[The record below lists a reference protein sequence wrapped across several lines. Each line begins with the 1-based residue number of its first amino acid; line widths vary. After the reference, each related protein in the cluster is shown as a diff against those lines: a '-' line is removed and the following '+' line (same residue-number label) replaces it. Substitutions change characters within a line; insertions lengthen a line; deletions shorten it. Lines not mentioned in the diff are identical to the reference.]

1 MRITLRWRL
10 ALVVAV
16 AVALAAA
23 LDSCFV
29 VDATESAIRT
39 RLGRPIEQI
48 RRPGLHWKLPVVDSV
63 TRLDARVLQFDAPTA
78 EYLTEDKKNVVVS
91 SFVLWRVGDPLGFLR
106 AIATRE
112 GAQARLADLIS
123 SELGTALGNTPFS
136 RLISAVPGEARLEEV
151 VRAVAGRVATRA
163 RADYGID
170 LVDLRVDRLT
180 YPDQNLA
187 SVFTR
192 MRSERE
198 RIAKRF
204 RSEGEEQAAKIRA
217 EADKERSRLLAEAS
231 RVAAETRGKGE
242 AEAARIYADAI
253 RSDPSLYRFLRTLE
267 TYDKILDSRTTI
279 ILPSDSELL
288 KLLTEGMPKAEAAPA
303 PRGRGGKP

>member
-1 MRITLRWRL
+1 
-10 ALVVAV
+10 VVSAIAV
-16 AVALAAA
+16 LG
-23 LDSCFV
+23 SCFV
-29 VDATESAIRT
+29 VDATEYAVRT

-48 RRPGLHWKLPVVDSV
+48 RRPGLHWKLPVIDAV

-78 EYLTEDKKNVVVS
+78 EYLTQDKKNIVVS
-91 SFVLWRVGDPLGFLR
+91 SFVLWKVGDPLGFLR
-106 AIATRE
+106 AISTRE
-112 GAQARLADLIS
+112 GAQARLADLVS

-136 RLISAVPGEARLEEV
+136 HLISAVPGEARLDEV
-151 VRAVAGRVATRA
+151 IRLVAGRVGERA
-163 RADYGID
+163 RADYGIE
-170 LVDLRVDRLT
+170 LVDLRVSRLT

-198 RIAKRF
+198 RIAKRY

-253 RSDPSLYRFLRTLE
+253 RSDPGLYRFLRTLE

-288 KLLTEGMPKAEAAPA
+288 RLLTEGMPKAQGARAA
-303 PRGRGGKP
+303 RGPGGKR

>member
-1 MRITLRWRL
+1 MKSNLRLRL
-10 ALVVAV
+10 ALIAV
-16 AVALAAA
+16 AVILLAVA

-29 VDATESAIRT
+29 VDATEYAVRT

-48 RRPGLHWKLPVVDSV
+48 RQSGLHWKLPIVDSV

-78 EYLTEDKKNVVVS
+78 EYLTQDKKNVVVS

-112 GAQARLADLIS
+112 SAQARLADLVS

-136 RLISAVPGEARLEEV
+136 HLISDAPGEARLEEV
-151 VRAVAGRVATRA
+151 VRSVEARVAQRA
-163 RADYGID
+163 RADYGIE

-217 EADKERSRLLAEAS
+217 EADKERSQLLADAS

-267 TYDKILDSRTTI
+267 TYDKIFDSRTTV

-288 KLLTEGMPKAEAAPA
+288 RLLTEGMPKAQGAAP
-303 PRGRGGKP
+303 RRRESKR

>member
-1 MRITLRWRL
+1 LRIRL
-10 ALVVAV
+10 IFVLLTVIV
-16 AVALAAA
+16 LAGV
-23 LDSCFV
+23 LGSWFV
-29 VDATESAIRT
+29 VDASEFAVRT
-39 RLGRPIEQI
+39 RLGRPVEEI
-48 RRPGLHWKLPVVDSV
+48 RRPGLHWKLPLLDAVL
-63 TRLDARVLQFDAPTA
+63 RLDSRVLQFDSPTA
-78 EYLTEDKKNVVVS
+78 EYLTQDKKNVVVS
-91 SFVLWRVGDPLGFLR
+91 SFVLWRVGAPLAFLR

-112 GAQARLADLIS
+112 GAQARLADLVS

-136 RLISAVPGEARLEEV
+136 HLISAVPGEARLREV
-151 VRAVAGRVATRA
+151 IRSVADQVRQRA
-163 RADYGID
+163 RLDYGIE
-170 LVDLRVDRLT
+170 LVDLRVSRLT

-204 RSEGEEQAAKIRA
+204 RSEGEEQATKIRA

-231 RVAAETRGKGE
+231 RIAAETRGKGE

-253 RSDPSLYRFLRTLE
+253 RSDPALYRFLRTLE
-267 TYDKILDSRTTI
+267 TYDKILDSRTTL

-288 KLLTEGMPKAEAAPA
+288 RLLTEGMPMRAGGVSA
-303 PRGRGGKP
+303 PRRRVGSR